1 MPEAV
6 PATLFPRQPE
16 KGTLHI
22 DVVIA
27 LELRQLLR
35 TVFVPRQERVRAPV
49 PRDNC
54 AQRSPL
60 GLHSVLDVLGRNSES
75 QRVHGVRL
83 VFAAAAVRRRT
94 TNNGL
99 RLRGDV
105 SVHGPEGEEQFSFI
119 SRKFLLSGNGASD
132 VVADGIS
139 RLQKCVSLKG
149 ENGQGNDDRE
159 DCR

>member
-27 LELRQLLR
+27 LELRTLLR
-35 TVFVPRQERVRAPV
+35 RLVFSRHVRVRAPV

-83 VFAAAAVRRRT
+83 VFAAAVMRRRT

-105 SVHGPEGEEQFSFI
+105 SVHGPEGEEQFSFVR
-119 SRKFLLSGNGASD
+119 RKFLPSGNGA
-132 VVADGIS
+132 
-139 RLQKCVSLKG
+139 
-149 ENGQGNDDRE
+149 
-159 DCR
+159 